1 MNNRSIDICLHVMA
15 CSQAGIEVSLD
26 TNIFADGRC
35 SWESVQLDLLCSSHR
50 DRLFLYAQPCPWCS
64 KWVSKESNS
73 PSRSLIEFFEYA
85 SSYKSKHENNHGI
98 KQKDLD

>member
-26 TNIFADGRC
+26 KNIFADGRC
-35 SWESVQLDLLCSSHR
+35 SGESVQLDLLCSSHR

-64 KWVSKESNS
+64 KWVSKESYS
-73 PSRSLIEFFEYA
+73 ASRSLVELKI
-85 SSYKSKHENNHGI
+85 SNLLCLISKHKHKIQVSIME
-98 KQKDLD
+98 